1 MESSGI
7 PKWVKV
13 LGLILLGCL
22 FAVLAAGTNVGS
34 GAALPVALLHVL

>member
-7 PKWVKV
+7 PKWLKIV
-13 LGLILLGCL
+13 GIILLGCL

-34 GAALPVALLHVL
+34 GALLLHLL